1 MFTTVTSCLS
11 PVFSSSRMLSHPCT
25 PHPVRLGGGCM
36 GVCDNILDEYNTG
49 LMEIVAVVNML
60 HMLSYGQQGGGGWG
74 RVIRF
79 LASIT
84 RGAVV
89 NMLHMLS
96 YGQQGG
102 GWCMGVCD
110 NVLDEYNTGPT
121 ELVVV
126 VNMLHMFS
134 YGQQGGGG
142 WGRVITFLASI
153 TRGTRNLLPL
163 LTCRTCSLL
172 VNRGRGG
179 GTREKHVLCGARSFP
194 SKNSKFG

>member
-1 MFTTVTSCLS
+1 
-11 PVFSSSRMLSHPCT
+11 
-25 PHPVRLGGGCM
+25 M
-36 GVCDNILDEYNTG
+36 GVCDNVLDEYNTG
-49 LMEIVAVVNML
+49 PTELVVVVNML

-102 GWCMGVCD
+102 GGCMGVCD

-179 GTREKHVLCGARSFP
+179 VRGKNMYYVARAVFLVKILNLDNLNLEFNRIILNFP
-194 SKNSKFG
+194 SAKFRIFRIQF